1 MNVMLKTAVAGA
13 IALTSLKTA
22 ATPIDPDKLSSETT
36 LMVPVTVTGSG
47 TGPVA
52 TWYPE
57 PDIKDTIK
65 DGEVVGRL
73 TVTPF
78 TRGNVC
84 VQPKTFWMG
93 DFRVYTEG
101 PSPANATLR
110 MWSGTTQFKFKD
122 RYDTEACTTVKDVNQ
137 YLRVTKVGDK
147 MEPGT
152 YNGTIYIAAVYD

>member
-1 MNVMLKTAVAGA
+1 MLKTAVAGA
-13 IALTSLKTA
+13 IALTSLQTA

-47 TGPVA
+47 TAPVA
-52 TWYPE
+52 TWDPK
-57 PDIKDTIK
+57 PDIKDSIK
-65 DGEVVGRL
+65 DGEVVGSI
-73 TVTPF
+73 TVTPL
-78 TRGNVC
+78 TRGNIC
-84 VQPKTFWMG
+84 VLPKTFWMG

-101 PSPANATLR
+101 EPPAQATLR
-110 MWSGTTQFKFKD
+110 MWKGNKQFMMKD
-122 RYDTEACTTVKDVNQ
+122 RYDTEACTTEKAINH